1 MTQYSKHAPARGMR
15 GFTLIELMVVVLV
28 VAILAGIAFTSYDFA
43 MVKTRRAA
51 AEGCLM
57 EQAQFLER
65 YYTVGNAS
73 GTKLFTYADAVP
85 PQCSADVTPHYTVA
99 APTVS
104 ADGKGFTLSAVPKG
118 RQAAKDTKCG
128 TLTLNHQ
135 GVKGAAGDVGY
146 CW

>member
-1 MTQYSKHAPARGMR
+1 MTQHSKSAPAKGMR

-43 MVKTRRAA
+43 MVKARRGA

-57 EQAQFLER
+57 EQAQFMER
-65 YYTVGNAS
+65 YYTVGA
-73 GTKLFTYADAVP
+73 GTKLFTYEGASP
-85 PQCSADVTPHYTVA
+85 PGCSSDVTPHYLVA
-99 APTVS
+99 APNVP
-104 ADGKGFTLSAVPKG
+104 ADGKSFTLSAVPQG

-128 TLTLNHQ
+128 TLTLDHK
-135 GVKGAAGDVGY
+135 GVKGASGGDAGY

>member
-1 MTQYSKHAPARGMR
+1 MRQYSKCAPKGMQ

-65 YYTVGNAS
+65 YYTVGS
-73 GTKLFTYADAVP
+73 GGSLFTYTGAVP
-85 PQCSADVTPHYTVA
+85 PACSSDVTPHYTVA
-99 APTVS
+99 APTIP
-104 ADGKGFTLSAVPKG
+104 ADGKTFTLSAVPKG
-118 RQAAKDTKCG
+118 RQATRDTKCG
-128 TLTLNHQ
+128 TLTLTDR

>member
-1 MTQYSKHAPARGMR
+1 MTQYSKRARAKGMQ

-43 MVKTRRAA
+43 MVKTRRGA

-57 EQAQFLER
+57 EQAQFMER
-65 YYTVGNAS
+65 YYTVGTGS
-73 GTKLFTYADAVP
+73 TLFTYTGAVP
-85 PQCSADVTPHYTVA
+85 PACSADVTPHYTVA
-99 APTVS
+99 APTIP
-104 ADGKGFTLSAVPKG
+104 ADGKSFTLSAVPKG

>member
-1 MTQYSKHAPARGMR
+1 MTQYFKRAPARGMR

-43 MVKTRRAA
+43 MVKTRRSA

-57 EQAQFLER
+57 EQAQFMER
-65 YYTVGNAS
+65 YYTVGTS
-73 GTKLFTYADAVP
+73 TTMFTYKGANP
-85 PQCSADVTPHYTVA
+85 PDCSADVTPHYIVA
-99 APTVS
+99 DPSVPD
-104 ADGKGFTLSAVPKG
+104 DGKSFTLSAVPQG

-128 TLTLNHQ
+128 TLTLDHK